1 MSCAISLSVVRTR
14 KGSPALEHRSP
25 SEAQMPGCTQLLRP
39 LLYRPFPSWFRFHIR
54 ACRGRMCSAAESSL
68 GEGCRGWCRGSLRV
82 TEVAARY
89 AVARATL
96 QAYLA
101 AFVNDARTLSAYR
114 LFATAVSTETV
125 SPDRFLLATRTVSPR
140 LAPAGM
146 SKSRFNHLE
155 S

>member
-1 MSCAISLSVVRTR
+1 ML
-14 KGSPALEHRSP
+14 
-25 SEAQMPGCTQLLRP
+25 
-39 LLYRPFPSWFRFHIR
+39 
-54 ACRGRMCSAAESSL
+54 
-68 GEGCRGWCRGSLRV
+68 
-82 TEVAARY
+82 
-89 AVARATL
+89 ATL

-146 SKSRFNHLE
+146 SIE
-155 S
+155 A